1 MNAIPEQQASL
12 ISVPRWRIS
21 DEHTTASFGT
31 RRYYEIK
38 FTKQRKLN
46 LMAQLLTP
54 AATLYTPINAEHLA
68 YFTQIVGTANISTTQ
83 ADIDLHARDQSRHAA
98 HPADAVIWVQNAQQ
112 VADILRHCNE
122 QRIPITP
129 WGVGTGLEG
138 NSIPLYGG
146 ISLSFERMD
155 QIIDI
160 HADDFQVTVQP
171 GIGHKDLNK
180 ELARFGLF
188 FPPDPGANATIGGM
202 LANNAAGIRTVK
214 YGASKDNV
222 LKMQV
227 ALADGRLIHVGSR
240 SIKQASG
247 YDLLHL
253 FVGSEGTLG
262 VITEATLK
270 LVPVPAMMSAVIA
283 SFPTIASAIETVVAI
298 RSSGLDVAA
307 LEFIDARQCAILRDH
322 AGVDLE
328 EKPTLLME
336 FHATELAHLESGLE
350 LVREICTEYGAS
362 NVRATSDNAERQRLW
377 QVRHHAYETLV
388 RAHPGKSFLIDDVA
402 VPISQYPALIAFIEQ
417 TTTKQN
423 ILWYMKGHAGDGNI
437 HVELPY
443 AGEDEF
449 HVVSAINDR
458 IVERAIELGGTATGE
473 HGVGLGKARHMP
485 HEHGE
490 ALDVM
495 WSIKQTLDPHNILN
509 PGKIFPADW
518 MPGKPQ

>member
-1 MNAIPEQQASL
+1 
-12 ISVPRWRIS
+12 
-21 DEHTTASFGT
+21 
-31 RRYYEIK
+31 
-38 FTKQRKLN
+38 
-46 LMAQLLTP
+46 MAQLFPPPTTITYNSIS
-54 AATLYTPINAEHLA
+54 ADHLA
-68 YFTQIVGTANISTTQ
+68 YLTQIVGEGNISTKQ
-83 ADIDLHARDQSRHAA
+83 ADRNLHARDQSRHAA
-98 HPADAVIWVQNAQQ
+98 RSADAVIWVQTAQQ
-112 VADILRHCNE
+112 VADILRYTNE
-122 QRIPITP
+122 QHIPITP

-138 NSIPLYGG
+138 NSIPLFGG
-146 ISLSFERMD
+146 ISLSFERMN
-155 QIIDI
+155 QIVEI

-180 ELARFGLF
+180 EMAKYGLF

-240 SIKQASG
+240 SIKQSSG

-283 SFPTIASAIETVVAI
+283 SFPTITAAVETVVAV
-298 RSSGLDVAA
+298 RGSGLDVAA
-307 LEFIDARQCAILRDH
+307 LEFIDPRQCAILRDH
-322 AGVDLE
+322 GGVDLE

-336 FHATELAHLESGLE
+336 FHAMEQAQLNSGLE
-350 LVREICTEYGAS
+350 LVREICEEYGAS
-362 NVRATSDNAERQRLW
+362 NVRATTDNAERQKLW

-388 RAHPGKSFLIDDVA
+388 RAHPGRTFLIDDVA
-402 VPISQYPALIAFIEQ
+402 VPISQYPALIGFIEEV
-417 TTTKQN
+417 TTEKG

-443 AGEDEF
+443 AGEEEF
-449 HVVSAINDR
+449 RVVSAINDS

-485 HEHGE
+485 HEHGQ

-495 WSIKQTLDPHNILN
+495 WSIKQTLDPNNILN
-509 PGKIFPADW
+509 PGKIFPHDW
-518 MPGKPQ
+518 TPG